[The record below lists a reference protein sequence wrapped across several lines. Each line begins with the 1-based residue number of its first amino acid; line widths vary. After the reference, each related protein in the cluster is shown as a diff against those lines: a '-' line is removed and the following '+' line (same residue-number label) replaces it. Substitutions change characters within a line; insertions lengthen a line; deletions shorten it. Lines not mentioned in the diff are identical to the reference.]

1 MTGLARNSYFGHLHK
16 AFQRAQYSY
25 TGDMRCAPHIHII
38 MVYACIAAT
47 VASGCTGDLD
57 SVSGTTSALGD
68 DSGDQILGDDFVEPS
83 NETTTPEPGPTPA
96 LCIGPETIAT
106 SDAPYLSRGR
116 YCIPTG
122 PYPTSI
128 QSCGFESVYGIDSFS
143 DRVTLAVLL
152 ASW

>member
-1 MTGLARNSYFGHLHK
+1 
-16 AFQRAQYSY
+16 
-25 TGDMRCAPHIHII
+25 MRCAPHIHIV

-68 DSGDQILGDDFVEPS
+68 DSGEYQILGDDFVEPS
-83 NETTTPEPGPTPA
+83 NEMTTPEPGPTPA

-106 SDAPYLSRGR
+106 SDAPYSTSAEDGTASLDWALSDFQ
-116 YCIPTG
+116 P
-122 PYPTSI
+122 